1 MLCIPRYLLAFRI
14 IAHKCILSFL
24 NAVPATVKTCR
35 FLNSAMLAG
44 KGALL
49 EQAS

>member
-1 MLCIPRYLLAFRI
+1 MHCIPRYLLAFRI

-24 NAVPATVKTCR
+24 NAVPATVKPCC
-35 FLNSAMLAG
+35 FLGSAMLAG
-44 KGALL
+44 KRAML

>member
-1 MLCIPRYLLAFRI
+1 MRCIPRYLLAFR